1 MTRSTH
7 KVFQICSIIALVKRM
22 STNLMMCWMLS
33 EWIEYTG
40 CVESLTQFSK
50 CCLNIL
56 DSKPTYFAFMPGL
69 YLVKSISRKRRR
81 KGQDGRDADDG
92 TGNCMSGPNLRKC
105 IFGVQILCTGSYCHA
120 HTILLLIKNN
130 VKEWVWSKAICHK
143 RSDKSSGL
151 AMLLLK
157 EVLSQLTIL
166 EFRRC
171 RSWLGRPA
179 CFSF

>member
-22 STNLMMCWMLS
+22 STNLMICWMLS
-33 EWIEYTG
+33 EWIEYTD

-50 CCLNIL
+50 YCLNIL

-92 TGNCMSGPNLRKC
+92 TGNCKSGPNLRKC
-105 IFGVQILCTGSYCHA
+105 IFGDLLHRIILRTLFFSWSRIMSKNESGRKLYATKEVTNPADWQCCCWRRYCPSWQSWNSGGA
-120 HTILLLIKNN
+120 
-130 VKEWVWSKAICHK
+130 AA
-143 RSDKSSGL
+143 GL
-151 AMLLLK
+151 ADL
-157 EVLSQLTIL
+157 
-166 EFRRC
+166 
-171 RSWLGRPA
+171 PA
-179 CFSF
+179 FHSSY